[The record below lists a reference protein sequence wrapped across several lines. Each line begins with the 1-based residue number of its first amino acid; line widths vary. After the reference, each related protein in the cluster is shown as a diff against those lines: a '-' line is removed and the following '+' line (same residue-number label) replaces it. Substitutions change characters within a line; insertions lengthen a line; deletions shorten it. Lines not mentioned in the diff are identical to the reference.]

1 MSTDP
6 KEIVLQIRAQLET
19 LLAFVQETSGEPPS
33 AYQMERH
40 LVSHLL
46 ELGRMLL
53 LAFFCAQHRALESR
67 EQVRVDGKVLPRIGV
82 RPRCVRS
89 VFGKMSF
96 VRSYYYADKQGYF
109 LLDARVNLPKHS
121 ASDLLREW
129 RLKLGCCVAYHRS
142 ATLLASI
149 LGQKSSVRAI
159 EEDLLHDCKPAKTFY
174 DQLEAPEP
182 VSEASILV
190 VQADGKG
197 VPLLTKEPTD
207 ARVRLGKGEKRG
219 HKKEAIAT
227 AVYTLAPCV
236 RTPEQVTQSLF
247 EPSGGAKKVPSGEAE
262 AKTKREGPRNKWL
275 WATLEGKASA
285 VSFAAQQAHQ
295 REGEH
300 ITFRVALTDGAAPLQ
315 LHMQKQLPD
324 FTLILDIIHAIEY
337 LWEAANRV
345 HGEKSP
351 KRDPWVKERVLQMLS
366 GQTAQIIEEFK
377 TRASAP
383 SCKKGVRQALE
394 DALRYYER
402 NLPYMRYDL
411 YLAQGWPIGT
421 GVIEGACRHLIKDR
435 CELSGMRWSVEG
447 AEALLHLRSVA
458 ENDDWDLFEA
468 YRQGQRQKQLYGI
481 ALPGNPTTIERAAVQ
496 AKSVESQSQAA

>member
-1 MSTDP
+1 MATDP
-6 KEIVLQIRAQLET
+6 QEIVQQIRAQFET
-19 LLAFVQETSGEPPS
+19 LLAFVQETSGEPPC

-40 LVSHLL
+40 LVSRLL
-46 ELGRMLL
+46 ELGRTLL
-53 LAFFCAQHRALESR
+53 LAFFCAQQRALEG
-67 EQVRVDGKVLPRIGV
+67 EAHVTVNGKVLARIGV

-89 VFGKMSF
+89 VFGKMRF

-109 LLDARVNLPKHS
+109 LLDARLNLPKHS

-129 RLKLGCCVAYHRS
+129 RLKLACCVPYHRS
-142 ATLLASI
+142 GALLASV

-159 EEDLLHDCKPAKTFY
+159 EEDLLHDCDNAKTFY
-174 DQLEAPEP
+174 DTLQAPEP

-197 VPLLTKEPTD
+197 VPMLTEEPTQE
-207 ARVRLGKGEKRG
+207 RVRLGKGEKRG

-227 AVYTLAPCV
+227 AVYTIAPCV
-236 RTPEQVTQSLF
+236 RTPEQVTKSLF
-247 EPSGGAKKVPSGEAE
+247 EPSASANEAPSGASEAT
-262 AKTKREGPRNKWL
+262 TKRQGPRNKWL
-275 WATLEGKASA
+275 WATLTGKAAA
-285 VSFAAQQAHQ
+285 VLFAAQQAQ
-295 REGEH
+295 KREGEH
-300 ITFRVALTDGAAPLQ
+300 IASRVALSDGASPLQ
-315 LHMQKQLPD
+315 YHILKQLPG
-324 FTLILDIIHAIEY
+324 FTLILDIIHALEY

-351 KRDPWVKERVLQMLS
+351 KRNAWVKERVLAMLS
-366 GQTAQIIEEFK
+366 GQTGHIIEEFK
-377 TRASAP
+377 TLASGP
-383 SCKKGVRQALE
+383 TCKKGARQALL
-394 DALRYYER
+394 DAVRYYER

-421 GVIEGACRHLIKDR
+421 GVIEGTCRHLVKDR

-468 YRQGQRQKQLYGI
+468 FRQGQRRKQLYGT
-481 ALPGNPTTIERAAVQ
+481 ALAGDPTTIERAAAQ
-496 AKSVESQSQAA
+496 AKSVEAESQAA